1 MFKNKSKKAQGLPLN
16 FIVLAAIAVLIL
28 VLVVAFVVGG
38 GGGLLGQLFQS
49 GPTAKETI
57 VNNCRTDCNKLQ
69 VISSTTQYTMSSY
82 CSKTYAIDLDG
93 NGKIDNLNKAG
104 NDERSFKCWNSNIGV
119 DCTISFRDMSGTTQT
134 CSRTTDEHGEIKNCN
149 NACEAPVVENAT
161 AE

>member
-82 CSKTYAIDLDG
+82 CSKTYAVDLDG
-93 NGKIDNLNKAG
+93 NGKIDNPNKAG
-104 NDERSFKCWNSNIGV
+104 AYERSFNCWDPEIGV
-119 DCTISFRDMSGTTQT
+119 DCTISFRDMAGTTHN
-134 CSRTTDEHGEIKNCN
+134 CARTSTNTAETNCD
-149 NACEAPVVENAT
+149 NACD
-161 AE
+161 